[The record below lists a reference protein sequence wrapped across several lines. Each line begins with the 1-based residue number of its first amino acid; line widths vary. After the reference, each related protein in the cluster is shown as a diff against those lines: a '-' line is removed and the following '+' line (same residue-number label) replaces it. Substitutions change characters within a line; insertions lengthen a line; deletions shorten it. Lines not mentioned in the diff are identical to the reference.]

1 MQEQERAKQKI
12 VVAFDFGTTYS
23 GYAFSHSNNPF
34 KVGTFLWKSGQE
46 SLISQKTPTSIL
58 LNPEGSFHSF
68 GFEAEDKFANLSE
81 AEEHGDWRLFRQFKM
96 LLLSE
101 GQLKRSTTIAD
112 VSKKKEHEMPAIE
125 IFAMSIQYLKDHFL
139 EQIKSQGLDE
149 TSFIVQYVLTVPAI
163 WGDKAKAFMREAAMK
178 AGIDSDS
185 LTLALEPEVASIWC
199 KSRESGSQYAHS
211 QEAKI
216 SLSGEG
222 TRYMVVDLG
231 GGTADICIHEINK
244 DGLKQIGK
252 ASGGPWGG
260 TNVDRRLLKF
270 FKRLV
275 GTQALEALKDEG
287 MNDYFDLIRCFEAS
301 KREFD
306 EEANKKMSFK
316 VPGLLQ
322 ELCERFNG
330 KTLSDRVEELFN
342 ADKVEFKRDKIRIHS
357 SEVAKW
363 FDAPISSLVK
373 HIRGIFED
381 RQIGIIHTI
390 VLVGGF
396 SESPF
401 VQNKIKRAFSNRRVI
416 VPYEAGLAVLK
427 GAVIFGHNPDAVTS
441 RVLKYTYGISVDLPF
456 DEEKHSEESKFFKRT
471 FNAWRAK
478 DCFKPFA
485 RVNDE
490 VKYADRILHKF
501 AQRDCWSSCVR
512 IYRST
517 EHSPIYVTDPGC
529 EYIGKVEIE
538 HSIDYVTIEVTLL
551 FGTTE
556 LMVKARLKESGRE
569 RVAVLQCLE
578 Q

>member
-1 MQEQERAKQKI
+1 
-12 VVAFDFGTTYS
+12 
-23 GYAFSHSNNPF
+23 
-34 KVGTFLWKSGQE
+34 
-46 SLISQKTPTSIL
+46 
-58 LNPEGSFHSF
+58 
-68 GFEAEDKFANLSE
+68 
-81 AEEHGDWRLFRQFKM
+81 
-96 LLLSE
+96 
-101 GQLKRSTTIAD
+101 
-112 VSKKKEHEMPAIE
+112 MPAIE

-199 KSRESGSQYAHS
+199 KSRESGSQYAH
-211 QEAKI
+211 
-216 SLSGEG
+216 
-222 TRYMVVDLG
+222 
-231 GGTADICIHEINK
+231 N
-244 DGLKQIGK
+244 GLKQIGK

-287 MNDYFDLIRCFEAS
+287 MNDYFDLLRCFEAS

-306 EEANKKMSFK
+306 GEANKKMSFK

-330 KTLSDRVEELFN
+330 KTLSDRVQELFN
-342 ADKVEFKRDKIRIHS
+342 ADKVEFKRDKMRIHS

-390 VLVGGF
+390 VLVGG
-396 SESPF
+396 
-401 VQNKIKRAFSNRRVI
+401 
-416 VPYEAGLAVLK
+416 
-427 GAVIFGHNPDAVTS
+427 
-441 RVLKYTYGISVDLPF
+441 
-456 DEEKHSEESKFFKRT
+456 EESKFFKRT

-478 DCFKPFA
+478 DCFKPFV

-501 AQRDCWSSCVR
+501 AQRDCLSSCVR

-517 EHSPIYVTDPGC
+517 EHSPVYVTDPGC

-538 HSIDYVTIEVTLL
+538 HSIDYVTIEVTLM

-569 RVAVLQCLE
+569 RIAVLQCLE